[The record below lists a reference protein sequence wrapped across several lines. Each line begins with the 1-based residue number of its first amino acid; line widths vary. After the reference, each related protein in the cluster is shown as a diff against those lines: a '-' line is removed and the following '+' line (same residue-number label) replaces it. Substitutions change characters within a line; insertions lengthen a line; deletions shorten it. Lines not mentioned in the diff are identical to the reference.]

1 MAKERTTHDA
11 ALDALIPEDRR
22 DEYKRRVEM
31 LVARNQLIDVIETC
45 RKKEGASKRVLA
57 ERAGL
62 DRASVRRMLTA
73 ETANPTAETTFRL
86 FSALGIRLEAV
97 LPGGE
102 RVRIVDAPRRRKRRT
117 AAKPPSVKREALAA

>member
-1 MAKERTTHDA
+1 VAKERTTHDA
-11 ALDALIPEDRR
+11 ALDVLIPEDRR

-31 LVARNQLIDVIETC
+31 LVARNQLVEVIEEC
-45 RKKEGASKRVLA
+45 RKKEGATKRDLA

-73 ETANPTAETTFRL
+73 KTANPTAETTFRL

-97 LPGGE
+97 LPDGG
-102 RVRIVDAPRRRKRRT
+102 RVRIVDAPRRRKRRPSAKRRVRPRT
-117 AAKPPSVKREALAA
+117 VAA